1 MYEEIYAAARE
12 LHAVE
17 ITEIKEEN
25 EYVTESGKPLPPFVR
40 VKAVAR
46 PTEVSY
52 IRIELWLP
60 KKWNG
65 IFLGTG
71 NGGMAGIIRIDKL
84 EQGLY
89 RECATAHT
97 DMGTSDGV
105 RRGFGAKEIWEDFG
119 WRSTKIMTDVG
130 KALTRAYYGK
140 EIEKS
145 YFIGNS
151 TGGQQALTVV
161 QRFPEDYDGVVAG
174 VPVTDRIHLHTYF
187 LWMHTALHDEHGTP
201 LFSPEEV
208 PEITRLAVKYG
219 KKQGMLKEN
228 QNFFTESYLPKK
240 YANDFVDYLAAEST
254 FNEAQIEALRAVYV
268 GPINPVTGERIYCGM
283 PIGSESM
290 NHGIVNCLAEKAP
303 FFFIVQWLFGG
314 EYDGRHFDFSADLR
328 RLDEAMAADLNA
340 ENADL
345 SPFFARGGKLFMF
358 SGSADPCVPYPP
370 TLNYFGK
377 VVETCGAEETY
388 KHMRYFV
395 IPGQDHR
402 AGVARYGKA
411 VMNGEHVINDNLA
424 VIRAWVEEGIAPGC
438 FDVITPNGED
448 YSVERVFAWE

>member
-130 KALTRAYYGK
+130 KALTRAYYGR
-140 EIEKS
+140 EIGKS

-187 LWMHTALHDEHGTP
+187 LWMHTALHDEHGHP

-219 KKQGMLKEN
+219 KKHGMLKEN

-345 SPFFARGGKLFMF
+345 SPFFARGGKLLMF

-411 VMNGEHVINDNLA
+411 VMNRERVIKDNLA
-424 VIRAWVEEGIAPGC
+424 VIRAWVEEGITPDC
-438 FDVITPNGED
+438 FDIVTPNGED